1 MKSRG
6 INSKVKL
13 KERKISMEITK
24 IYDALPAAVKEK
36 AIELAKQVKAT
47 SNNSKTLAKSLYDL
61 VNDVTFKGM
70 KSDKNPKKPMGIA
83 EFADKYFQGY
93 LTGAMAH
100 KYYTAFAVLA
110 MHDSVLWDT
119 LPIGKLCIASAIRSK
134 KMADAGA
141 SSIKFYSFYLNA
153 VHETVAN
160 QWKEYH
166 EHRSE
171 IQAGIDSTASAE
183 VKSILENQLK
193 QIVQPVYPENYLADV
208 SGYDFETLRE
218 LALADFALMSD
229 KDFSGWVKAY
239 KEYMFPETAKNS
251 DSKDNESGTD
261 SNESKEPEQNPDSP
275 ETWAADALQNLEKYV
290 KAVPGCSPKIKAALS
305 ELRKLCGT
313 ESKN

>member
-1 MKSRG
+1 
-6 INSKVKL
+6 
-13 KERKISMEITK
+13 MEITK
-24 IYDALPAAVKEK
+24 IYDCLPEAVKEK
-36 AIELAKQVKAT
+36 ALALAQQVKAS

-70 KSDKNPKKPMGIA
+70 KSEKHTGKPMGIA

-100 KYYTAFAVLA
+100 KYYTAYAVLA
-110 MHDSVLWDT
+110 MHDAVMWDT
-119 LPIGKLCIASAIRSK
+119 LPIGKLCIASQIRSK

-153 VHETVAN
+153 VHDTVAN

-166 EHRSE
+166 EKRSE
-171 IQAGIDSTASAE
+171 IQNGIDSTHSDE
-183 VKSILENQLK
+183 VKSILENQMK
-193 QIVQPVYPENYLADV
+193 QIVPPVYPENYLSEV

-218 LALADFALMSD
+218 TALADFALMSD

-239 KEYMFPETAKNS
+239 KEWVFPESAKKT
-251 DSKDNESGTD
+251 DSKSDESGD
-261 SNESKEPEQNPDSP
+261 NSSANEEPEQKPETP
-275 ETWAADALQNLEKYV
+275 ETWAAEALQNLEKYV
-290 KAVPGCSPKIKAALS
+290 KAVPACSPKLKSALS

-313 ESKN
+313 ESSD

>member
-1 MKSRG
+1 
-6 INSKVKL
+6 
-13 KERKISMEITK
+13 MEITK
-24 IYDALPAAVKEK
+24 IYDALPESVKKK
-36 AIELAKQVKAT
+36 ALDLAKQVKAS
-47 SNNSKTLAKSLYDL
+47 SNNSKTLAKSIYDL

-70 KSDKNPKKPMGIA
+70 KSEKHPGKPMGIA

-100 KYYTAFAVLA
+100 KYYTAYSVLA
-110 MHDSVLWDT
+110 MHDAVMWDT

-160 QWKEYH
+160 QWKEYN
-166 EHRSE
+166 EKRTE
-171 IQAGIDSTASAE
+171 IQNGIDSTASNE

-193 QIVQPVYPENYLADV
+193 QVVPPAYPENYLGDV
-208 SGYDFETLRE
+208 SGYDFETLRD

-239 KEYMFPETAKNS
+239 KEFVFPESAKKT
-251 DSKDNESGTD
+251 DSKDNESGD
-261 SNESKEPEQNPDSP
+261 NSSENEESAQKPETP
-275 ETWAADALQNLEKYV
+275 ETWATEALQNLEKYV
-290 KAVPGCSPKIKAALS
+290 KAVPGCSAKIKSALI

-313 ESKN
+313 ADNE

>member
-1 MKSRG
+1 
-6 INSKVKL
+6 
-13 KERKISMEITK
+13 MEITK
-24 IYDALPAAVKEK
+24 IYDALPTAVKEK
-36 AIELAKQVKAT
+36 AIELAKQVKAS
-47 SNNSKTLAKSLYDL
+47 SNNSKTLAKSIYDL

-70 KSDKNPKKPMGIA
+70 KSEKNKNKPMGIA

-100 KYYTAFAVLA
+100 KYYTAYSVLA
-110 MHDSVLWDT
+110 MHDAVMWDT

-160 QWKEYH
+160 QWKEYN
-166 EHRSE
+166 EKRSE
-171 IQAGIDSTASAE
+171 IQAGIDSTASNE
-183 VKSILENQLK
+183 IKSILVNQLK
-193 QIVQPVYPENYLADV
+193 QIVPPVYPVDYLADV
-208 SGYDFETLRE
+208 SGYDFDTLRE

-239 KEYMFPETAKNS
+239 KEFVFPELAKNA
-251 DSKDNESGTD
+251 DSKDNESGAD
-261 SNESKEPEQNPDSP
+261 SKSNEEPEQKPETP
-275 ETWAADALQNLEKYV
+275 ETWATEALQNLEKYV
-290 KAVPGCSPKIKAALS
+290 NAVPGCSPKLKSALA

-313 ESKN
+313 EKAD

>member
-1 MKSRG
+1 
-6 INSKVKL
+6 
-13 KERKISMEITK
+13 MEITK
-24 IYDALPAAVKEK
+24 IYDCLPEAVKEK
-36 AIELAKQVKAT
+36 AIELAKQVKAS

-61 VNDVTFKGM
+61 VNDVTFKGI
-70 KSDKNPKKPMGIA
+70 KSDKNPNKPMGIS

-100 KYYTAFAVLA
+100 KYYTAYSVLA
-110 MHDSVLWDT
+110 MHDAVMWDT
-119 LPIGKLCIASAIRSK
+119 LPIGKLCIASQIRSK

-171 IQAGIDSTASAE
+171 IQNGIDSTHSDE

-193 QIVQPVYPENYLADV
+193 QIEPPVYPENYLSDV

-218 LALADFALMSD
+218 MALADFALMSD

-239 KEYMFPETAKNS
+239 KEFVFPESAKKTDGKS
-251 DSKDNESGTD
+251 DESGEN
-261 SNESKEPEQNPDSP
+261 SAESTEPEMAPDTP
-275 ETWAADALQNLEKYV
+275 ETWAKTALQNLEKYV
-290 KAVPGCSPKIKAALS
+290 KAVPGCSPKLKSALS

-313 ESKN
+313 ESSD